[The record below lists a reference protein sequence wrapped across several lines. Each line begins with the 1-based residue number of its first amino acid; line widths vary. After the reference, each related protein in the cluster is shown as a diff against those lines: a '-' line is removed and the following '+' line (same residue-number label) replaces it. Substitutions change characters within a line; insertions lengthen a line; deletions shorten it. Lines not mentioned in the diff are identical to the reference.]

1 MISYKELIS
10 PVKEKIGAK
19 VVYDILIVDDDI
31 DFQDIIGMALQEK
44 GYIINHAYN
53 AQEAEYILSK
63 NKVDL
68 ILLDL
73 MLPDLD
79 GFAACRTLKTI
90 HPERFIP
97 IIMISAKADIQS
109 KIRGLEEGAVDF
121 LTKPF
126 SINELL
132 ARVKTML
139 RLKNLQDQLKAMAIT
154 DELTGL
160 YNRRFFQ
167 EWLDLEFKRTRRYK
181 TDLSCLMIDIDYFKS
196 VNDTY
201 GHMMGDFVLAE
212 VAGIIKQN
220 TRGTDVAARFGGEE
234 FVLLLPRT
242 DRVLAM
248 GLAERIRASIEAVRL
263 NNDDITLTV
272 TVSVGVSCSI
282 QNALEDKS
290 QLIELADKALYEA
303 KRRGRNRVF
312 YKGLET

>member
-10 PVKEKIGAK
+10 SQQEKIGAK
-19 VVYDILIVDDDI
+19 AVYDILIVDDDI

-167 EWLDLEFKRTRRYK
+167 EWLDLEFKRTHRYK

-282 QNALEDKS
+282 QNTLEDKS

-312 YKGLET
+312 YKDLES